1 MNHIKNYIVDSM
13 EYIYSDSYN
22 EIIPNIYLGSKNS
35 ATDKSL
41 LDKIDLVI
49 NCSQEIPFFSSK
61 TKNLRVDVPD
71 NLSLQCNLNIL
82 VYLHKF
88 MPIIMDYYDNNKRIL
103 IHCRAGMQR
112 SATVVA
118 CFLMKKFRFNKDT
131 SIQFIRAKRPIA
143 FFPGPN
149 FNLSLELFQRD
160 LENRN
165 N

>member
-61 TKNLRVDVPD
+61 TNWT
-71 NLSLQCNLNIL
+71 CI
-82 VYLHKF
+82 
-88 MPIIMDYYDNNKRIL
+88 
-103 IHCRAGMQR
+103 
-112 SATVVA
+112 
-118 CFLMKKFRFNKDT
+118 
-131 SIQFIRAKRPIA
+131 
-143 FFPGPN
+143 
-149 FNLSLELFQRD
+149 
-160 LENRN
+160 
-165 N
+165 